1 MLGGGL
7 LNKQLEDKKKCSVKI
22 PAIRQQLKPIFIFP
36 LISLWKLYCHS
47 KQSAYATAIKTKQY
61 FCRDAMNISAKF
73 QIIHNTASEDFLN
86 IFHKFSLLVAVI
98 TNQIERFGQKVN
110 VW

>member
-1 MLGGGL
+1 
-7 LNKQLEDKKKCSVKI
+7 
-22 PAIRQQLKPIFIFP
+22 
-36 LISLWKLYCHS
+36 
-47 KQSAYATAIKTKQY
+47 
-61 FCRDAMNISAKF
+61 MNISAKF